1 MTAAAWIKLGAG
13 LAGLSV
19 GLGAFAA
26 HGLKARLSPDMLA
39 VFETGAR
46 YQMYHALALIAVGL
60 IAARWPSKPVAVA
73 GCCFALGIFWFSGSL
88 YALALTGI
96 RKFGA
101 LTPIGG
107 LLFLIG
113 WAALLAAPL
122 PKVLE

>member
-1 MTAAAWIKLGAG
+1 MSPAFWIKLGAA
-13 LAGLSV
+13 LAGLGV
-19 GLGAFAA
+19 GLGAFGA
-26 HGLKARLSPDMLA
+26 HGLKNRLGPELLA
-39 VFETGAR
+39 VFETGVR
-46 YQMYHALALIAVGL
+46 YQLTHAMALLAVGL
-60 IAARWPSKPVAVA
+60 IAARWPSKPVSVA
-73 GCCFALGIFWFSGSL
+73 GFCFALGIFWFSGSL

-122 PKVLE
+122 PKLLD